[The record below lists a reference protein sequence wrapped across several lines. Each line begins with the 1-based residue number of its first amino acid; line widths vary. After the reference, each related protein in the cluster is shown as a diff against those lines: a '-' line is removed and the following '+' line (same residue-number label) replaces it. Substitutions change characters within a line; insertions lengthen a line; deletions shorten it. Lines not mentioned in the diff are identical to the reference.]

1 MKSGEK
7 MRSIAQQVERSTQE
21 QSRGS
26 RQITQAMESI
36 NSMVGQLGSVQRT
49 QSRSAERGIALT
61 GRLDEAARKQD
72 VALRDASTHAER
84 LKKSATNGA

>member
-36 NSMVGQLGSVQRT
+36 SSMVGQLSGAQRS
-49 QSRSAERGIALT
+49 QSRGAERGLAMS
-61 GRLDEAARKQD
+61 GRIEDTARKQD
-72 VALRDASTHAER
+72 SILRDLAMHAER
-84 LKKSATNGA
+84 LKRAALS

>member
-1 MKSGEK
+1 
-7 MRSIAQQVERSTQE
+7 MRAIAQQVERSTQE

-49 QSRSAERGIALT
+49 QSRSAERGLALT

-72 VALRDASTHAER
+72 TALRDASQHAER
-84 LKKSATNGA
+84 LKKSALDGA